1 MRFIERHQ
9 QAENPFEKMKVC
21 VLGFSEFDSSVSLTP
36 NFSWVYWSLDISL
49 AKVQQRNGG

>member
-49 AKVQQRNGG
+49 AKAQQRNGG